1 MYIYNVTI
9 NISDDV
15 HNEWLTWMETHILD
29 VLNTGKFISA
39 KFTQVLVEEE
49 MGGKTYSIQYT
60 ANTKEDLEDYYKED
74 AENLRMESAK
84 KFGDKMLTFR
94 TELKLIKEFYP
105 TNVSN

>member
-1 MYIYNVTI
+1 MYIYNVTV
-9 NISDDV
+9 NISDEV
-15 HNEWLTWMETHILD
+15 HNEWLIWMETHILD

-74 AENLRMESAK
+74 ADELRLEGFK
-84 KFGDKMLTFR
+84 KFGDKMLAFR
-94 TELKLIKEFYP
+94 TELLLIKEFYP